1 MNINTKYDYGQEVQV
16 KYAGKWVDVTV
27 TGIHYGKEGLEYT
40 VDSKDSGYS
49 YRVLYHRKEGEK
61 MRLKPIFTEE
71 ELKELGVYNDAVE
84 AFCEKVVRLYL
95 AREVK
100 Q

>member
-1 MNINTKYDYGQEVQV
+1 MSINAKYDYGQEVQV
-16 KYAGKWVDVTV
+16 KYAGKWMDATI
-27 TGIHYGKEGLEYT
+27 TLIEYGEKGLGYV
-40 VDSKDSGYS
+40 VDSKDGGCFFA
-49 YRVLYHRKEGEK
+49 REGE
-61 MRLKPIFTEE
+61 MRLNPIFTEE

>member
-16 KYAGKWVDVTV
+16 KPKAGKWLDVTV

-40 VDSKDSGYS
+40 LYSKDSGYS
-49 YRVLYHRKEGEK
+49 YFHRKEGREI
-61 MRLKPIFTEE
+61 RLKPILTEE
-71 ELKELGVYNDAVE
+71 ELEKLDVYYSENSFGDLCEE
-84 AFCEKVVRLYL
+84 AVRLYL